1 MSARNPRFYSL
12 VFFGPKKLPRLS
24 RNGPHDARNFKNTKI
39 TTETFTAEPPVSDQS
54 KCQDFSD
61 YLAVTAL
68 QVQQISRFDS
78 GTQKIVNTYFRV
90 SLSCSD
96 QSQKSSGHA
105 SKPQKQ
111 GVSI

>member
-1 MSARNPRFYSL
+1 MSARTRDLILLFFKYI
-12 VFFGPKKLPRLS
+12 FDFGPKKLPRLS

-68 QVQQISRFDS
+68 QVQQISWFDS
-78 GTQKIVNTYFRV
+78 ENRENCEHLF
-90 SLSCSD
+90 
-96 QSQKSSGHA
+96 
-105 SKPQKQ
+105 Q
-111 GVSI
+111 GIIIMF

>member
-1 MSARNPRFYSL
+1 ML
-12 VFFGPKKLPRLS
+12 
-24 RNGPHDARNFKNTKI
+24 
-39 TTETFTAEPPVSDQS
+39 TAEHPVSDQS
-54 KCQDFSD
+54 KGQDFSD

-68 QVQQISRFDS
+68 QVQHISSLVQR
-78 GTQKIVNTYFRV
+78 TENIVNTYFRV

-96 QSQKSSGHA
+96 QSQKSSGNA

>member
-1 MSARNPRFYSL
+1 ML
-12 VFFGPKKLPRLS
+12 
-24 RNGPHDARNFKNTKI
+24 
-39 TTETFTAEPPVSDQS
+39 TAEPPVSDQS

-78 GTQKIVNTYFRV
+78 ENREKIVNTYFRV